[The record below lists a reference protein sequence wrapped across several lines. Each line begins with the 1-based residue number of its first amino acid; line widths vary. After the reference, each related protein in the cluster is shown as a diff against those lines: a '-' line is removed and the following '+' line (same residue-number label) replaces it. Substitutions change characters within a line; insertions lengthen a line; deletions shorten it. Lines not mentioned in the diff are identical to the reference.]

1 MHTGNPG
8 TGAQI
13 AHSADMPHQRFTIG
27 VQDLPQ
33 LLSRIGPERQPFT
46 SCNEPV
52 VNEKLFS
59 TSGNRK
65 AMLDLFAEC
74 LDAAKGFR
82 QQT

>member
-1 MHTGNPG
+1 MPSEDRRVSGIVQVEHDSGSPTRV
-8 TGAQI
+8 AHDLWKAI
-13 AHSADMPHQRFTIG
+13 A
-27 VQDLPQ
+27 
-33 LLSRIGPERQPFT
+33 
-46 SCNEPV
+46 N
-52 VNEKLFS
+52 NEKLFS